1 MIESADL
8 ASLNGL
14 VALDAVDLRAEVAEL
29 ADDILIAALDIVDV
43 RDLARALSG
52 QRGDDHGGARAEIV
66 GLHARSGQVV
76 DAFDDGAAAFDADL
90 RAHARQF
97 ADVAVT
103 VVPHALGDHARPLG
117 KAEGNGDLWL
127 HIGRKAG
134 IGQRLDVGAA
144 KLARAAHEQRVVLLL
159 DLHTHLLELGG
170 DAVHVLGDDAAHE
183 DLSAAGGD
191 SRHVGARLDLI
202 GDNGI
207 RAAVELVHAENADGV
222 GAGALDVRAHGV

>member
-1 MIESADL
+1 M
-8 ASLNGL
+8 
-14 VALDAVDLRAEVAEL
+14 
-29 ADDILIAALDIVDV
+29 DV

-52 QRGDDHGGARAEIV
+52 QRGDDHGGARTEIV

-76 DAFDDGAAAFDADL
+76 DAFDDGAAALDADL

-127 HIGRKAG
+127 HIGREAG

-159 DLHTHLLELGG
+159 DLHAHLLELGG